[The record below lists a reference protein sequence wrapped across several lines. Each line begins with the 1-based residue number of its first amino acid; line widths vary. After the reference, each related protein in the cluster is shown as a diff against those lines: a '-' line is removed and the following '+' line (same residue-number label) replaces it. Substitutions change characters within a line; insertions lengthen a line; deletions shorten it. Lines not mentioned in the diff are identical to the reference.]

1 MPGGTGYLQATIGW
15 VIVMIRTRGGA
26 LRSIRRGIGLV
37 VLGAVTALIAIGC
50 GGGGDSGG
58 GGGGGETPTAKIVS
72 DLPRQGANRA
82 QTTTMVNAINLAL
95 DERNGK
101 AGNIKIE
108 YESLDDATAQAGQW
122 DAAKCAENA
131 QSAAQDDEIIG
142 WIGPFNSGCAAVEIP
157 ILNEAGL
164 AMISPANT
172 YTGLTKPT
180 PDESEPDKYYPTG
193 ERNYARVIVTDV
205 QQGQAGAAF
214 MEDEGVETVYILD
227 DRETY
232 GKGVA
237 DEFQTAAEDLGIEVI
252 GREGIDGSAPN
263 YRSLMNK
270 IAADNPDAIYFGG
283 IIENNAAQLI
293 KDKVGAGMSNEEVI
307 FVGPDGIFVD
317 ELIIQ
322 GGNAVEG
329 IYTSFGGIPPEKLGS
344 AGQEFIDK
352 YEENYDDDVQ
362 PYTAYAYEAANVML
376 DAIERASEKAGGDVP
391 DREAVIEEVF
401 ATQDYQGV
409 LGTWSFDEDGDTSLT
424 RLSIQ
429 EIEDGEFR
437 LNRILDVED
446 MP

>member
-1 MPGGTGYLQATIGW
+1 MLGGTGYLQATIGW
-15 VIVMIRTRGGA
+15 VTVTIRTRGGA
-26 LRSIRRGIGLV
+26 LRRIRRVTSLV

-58 GGGGGETPTAKIVS
+58 GGGGESPTAKIVS

-82 QTTTMVNAINLAL
+82 QTTTMVNAINLAI

-101 AGNIKIE
+101 AGDIKIE

-205 QQGQAGAAF
+205 QQGQAGASF
-214 MEDEGVETVYILD
+214 MDDEGVQTVFILD

-270 IAADNPDAIYFGG
+270 IAAADPDAIYFGG

-293 KDKVGAGMSNEEVI
+293 KDKVGAGMSNEEVL

-317 ELIIQ
+317 ELITQ
-322 GGNAVEG
+322 GGNSVEG
-329 IYTSFGGIPPEKLGS
+329 IYASFGGIPPEELGS

-352 YEENYDDDVQ
+352 YEENYDDAVQ

-376 DAIERASEKAGGDVP
+376 DAIERASKDAGGDVP
-391 DREAVIEEVF
+391 DREAVIEQVF

-409 LGTWSFDEDGDTSLT
+409 LGTWSFDDDGDTSLT

-429 EIEDGEFR
+429 EIEDGEFK
-437 LNRILDVED
+437 LDRILDVED
-446 MP
+446 MQ

>member
-1 MPGGTGYLQATIGW
+1 M
-15 VIVMIRTRGGA
+15 
-26 LRSIRRGIGLV
+26 SLV

-50 GGGGDSGG
+50 GGGGSGGSGG
-58 GGGGGETPTAKIVS
+58 GGGPTAKIVS

-82 QTTTMVNAINLAL
+82 QTTTMVNAINLAI

-101 AGNIKIE
+101 AGDIKIE

-131 QSAAQDDEIIG
+131 QSAAQDDQIIG

-180 PDESEPDKYYPTG
+180 PDKSEPDKYYPTG

-205 QQGQAGAAF
+205 QQGQAGATF
-214 MEDEGVETVYILD
+214 MADEGVKTVYILD

-237 DEFQTAAEDLGIEVI
+237 DEFQQAAQDLGIEVL

-270 IAADNPDAIYFGG
+270 IAAADPDAIYFGG
-283 IIENNAAQLI
+283 IIENNAAQLV
-293 KDKVGAGMSNEEVI
+293 KDKVGAGMSNQEVT

-317 ELIIQ
+317 TLITQ
-322 GGNAVEG
+322 GGNSVEG

-344 AGQEFIDK
+344 AGQDFIDK
-352 YEENYDDDVQ
+352 YEQNYDDAVQ

-376 DAIERASEKAGGDVP
+376 DAIERASKDAGGDVP
-391 DREAVIEEVF
+391 DRKAVIEQVF

-409 LGTWSFDEDGDTSLT
+409 LGTWSFDNDGDTSLT
-424 RLSIQ
+424 KLSIQ

-437 LNRILDVED
+437 LNRVLDISD
-446 MP
+446 MQ

>member
-1 MPGGTGYLQATIGW
+1 M
-15 VIVMIRTRGGA
+15 
-26 LRSIRRGIGLV
+26 SLV

-50 GGGGDSGG
+50 GGGGSGGSGG
-58 GGGGGETPTAKIVS
+58 GGGPTAKIVS

-82 QTTTMVNAINLAL
+82 QTTTMVNAINLAI

-101 AGNIKIE
+101 AGDIKIE

-131 QSAAQDDEIIG
+131 QSAAQDDQIIG

-180 PDESEPDKYYPTG
+180 PDKSEPDKYYPTG

-205 QQGQAGAAF
+205 QQGQAGATF
-214 MEDEGVETVYILD
+214 MADEGVKTVYILD
-227 DRETY
+227 DKETY

-237 DEFQTAAEDLGIEVI
+237 DEFQQAAQDLGIEVL

-270 IAADNPDAIYFGG
+270 IAAADPDAIYFGG
-283 IIENNAAQLI
+283 IIENNAAQLV
-293 KDKVGAGMSNEEVI
+293 KDKVGAGMSNQEVT

-317 ELIIQ
+317 TLITQ
-322 GGNAVEG
+322 GGNSVEG

-344 AGQEFIDK
+344 AGQDFIDK
-352 YEENYDDDVQ
+352 YEQNYDDAVQ

-376 DAIERASEKAGGDVP
+376 DAIERASKDAGGDVP
-391 DREAVIEEVF
+391 DRKAVIEQVF

-409 LGTWSFDEDGDTSLT
+409 LGTWSFDNDGDTSLT
-424 RLSIQ
+424 KLSIQ

-437 LNRILDVED
+437 LNRVLDVSD
-446 MP
+446 MQ

>member
-1 MPGGTGYLQATIGW
+1 M
-15 VIVMIRTRGGA
+15 
-26 LRSIRRGIGLV
+26 SLV

-50 GGGGDSGG
+50 GGGGSGGSGG
-58 GGGGGETPTAKIVS
+58 GGGPTAKIVS

-82 QTTTMVNAINLAL
+82 QTTTMVNAINLAI

-101 AGNIKIE
+101 AGDIKIE
-108 YESLDDATAQAGQW
+108 HESLDDATAQAGQW

-131 QSAAQDDEIIG
+131 QSAAQDDQIIG

-180 PDESEPDKYYPTG
+180 PDKSEPDKYYPTG

-205 QQGQAGAAF
+205 QQGQAGATF
-214 MEDEGVETVYILD
+214 MADEGVKTVYILD
-227 DRETY
+227 DKETY

-237 DEFQTAAEDLGIEVI
+237 DEFQQAAQDLGIEVL

-270 IAADNPDAIYFGG
+270 IAAADPDAIYFGG
-283 IIENNAAQLI
+283 IIENNAAQLV
-293 KDKVGAGMSNEEVI
+293 KDKIGAGMSNQEVT

-317 ELIIQ
+317 TLITQ
-322 GGNAVEG
+322 GGNSVEG

-344 AGQEFIDK
+344 AGQDFIDK
-352 YEENYDDDVQ
+352 YEQNYDDAVQ

-376 DAIERASEKAGGDVP
+376 DAIERASKDAGGDVP
-391 DREAVIEEVF
+391 DRKAVIEQVF

-409 LGTWSFDEDGDTSLT
+409 LGTWSFDNDGDTSLT
-424 RLSIQ
+424 KLSIQ

-437 LNRILDVED
+437 LNRVLDVSD
-446 MP
+446 MQ

>member
-1 MPGGTGYLQATIGW
+1 M
-15 VIVMIRTRGGA
+15 
-26 LRSIRRGIGLV
+26 SLV

-50 GGGGDSGG
+50 GGGGSGGSGG
-58 GGGGGETPTAKIVS
+58 GGGPTAKIVS

-82 QTTTMVNAINLAL
+82 QTTTMVNAINLAI

-101 AGNIKIE
+101 AGDIKIE
-108 YESLDDATAQAGQW
+108 HESLDDATAQAGQW

-131 QSAAQDDEIIG
+131 QSAAQDDQIIG

-180 PDESEPDKYYPTG
+180 PDKSEPDKYYPTG

-205 QQGQAGAAF
+205 QQGQAGATF
-214 MEDEGVETVYILD
+214 MADEGVKTVYILD

-237 DEFQTAAEDLGIEVI
+237 DEFQQAAQDLGIQVI

-270 IAADNPDAIYFGG
+270 IAAADPDAIYFGG
-283 IIENNAAQLI
+283 IIENNAAQLV
-293 KDKVGAGMSNEEVI
+293 KDKVGAGMSNQEVT

-317 ELIIQ
+317 TLITQ
-322 GGNAVEG
+322 GGNSVEG

-344 AGQEFIDK
+344 AGQDFIDK
-352 YEENYDDDVQ
+352 YEQNYDDAVQ

-376 DAIERASEKAGGDVP
+376 DAIERASKDAGGDVP
-391 DREAVIEEVF
+391 DRKAVIEQVF

-409 LGTWSFDEDGDTSLT
+409 LGTWSFDNDGDTSLT
-424 RLSIQ
+424 KLSIQ

-437 LNRILDVED
+437 LNRVLDVSD
-446 MP
+446 MQ